1 MSTLKSDNQKLRLD
15 NDKKFRQSIEKM
27 NENFMNLDQQKQIQ
41 AQNDSLQQ

>member
-15 NDKKFRQSIEKM
+15 NDKKFQQSIEKM